1 MAVWRKMKSGF
12 VKMDLCALEINT
24 KGQEN
29 TKRLKQSKFL
39 KDKQDSTTLKT
50 DLKKSIYIP

>member
-1 MAVWRKMKSGF
+1 MKSGF
-12 VKMDLCALEINT
+12 VKMDLCALEIIT

>member
-1 MAVWRKMKSGF
+1 
-12 VKMDLCALEINT
+12 MDLCALEIIT